1 MIWMFYPPDDGRHAR
16 ENHVKFAAI
25 GALRAPLTRELVAFS
40 GMKSP

>member
-25 GALRAPLTRELVAFS
+25 GALRAPLARELVTFS